1 MQSKL
6 VALTLAVALAVS
18 GTGLAAASVGP
29 DTTDVPTPDDTDATV
44 HDGTTD
50 GNAADGNA
58 ADGGTA
64 NATRLTADESVSMS
78 VGENSTVVD
87 DDPIPLTVDES
98 VTLNLSA
105 GRTESVG
112 DGLFVIEL
120 PDDGVDE

>member
-18 GTGLAAASVGP
+18 GTGLAAASVSP

-50 GNAADGNA
+50 GNAT
-58 ADGGTA
+58 DGGTA